1 MTVTARH
8 GVLSATTMC
17 PVDGN
22 VDAARCRV
30 VSPGPTR
37 AMVWARAAVLGTAAF
52 GTGAVSHVLAGGL
65 VPGPL
70 ATLLVLATCVPLA
83 ATFLLRRV
91 SAVRLVVL
99 VLAGQTYVHT
109 LLSALG
115 GHRGD
120 AAETATYTTAPV
132 RSAGGGSLY
141 DQFTATATPSGAGA
155 GDWFTH
161 QVTHLTEQ
169 PPWMVLAHTVG
180 AVALAL
186 FLSVG
191 EDALWRWL
199 ALAVARTHVV
209 RARAAWAHVVVGVRA
224 GVALRS
230 AVLAPLTVQVLG
242 PQLLGRPVDR
252 RRGPPFVLAA

>member
-1 MTVTARH
+1 MSR
-8 GVLSATTMC
+8 
-17 PVDGN
+17 VDGN
-22 VDAARCRV
+22 VDAARRRV

-70 ATLLVLATCVPLA
+70 TTLLVLASCVPLA
-83 ATFLLRRV
+83 AAFLLRRA
-91 SAVRLVVL
+91 SAVRLVLL

-132 RSAGGGSLY
+132 RGAGSGSLY
-141 DQFTATATPSGAGA
+141 DQFTATATPSGAGG

-161 QVTHLTEQ
+161 QLAHLTEQ
-169 PPWMVLAHTVG
+169 SPWMVLAHTLG
-180 AVALAL
+180 AVVLAL
-186 FLSVG
+186 FLAVG

-199 ALAVARTHVV
+199 ALAVARTHVA
-209 RARAAWAHVVVGVRA
+209 RARSAWAHVVVCVRVGVS
-224 GVALRS
+224 LRS
-230 AVLAPLTVQVLG
+230 SVLAPLAVQVLG
-242 PQLLGRPVDR
+242 PQLIGRPVDR
-252 RRGPPFVLAA
+252 HRGPPSLLAA